1 LKEPPVW
8 IFNVVVTLASN
19 GRFRHLLQELA
30 PHGEFRKTEFLGV
43 IIGSVEN
50 PMTFL
55 DSILEKRQ
63 KQLIAFQDLG
73 RVVPLDRVFVFHLD
87 EFAEKAKA
95 AVLPYV
101 DELAG
106 KRYYVRLERRGLKGQ
121 IISPEVERELDAFIE
136 QTLVMPG
143 REPARVDFE
152 HPEAVVVVET
162 IGDRCGVGL
171 LTREMLDRYDFVR
184 VG

>member
-1 LKEPPVW
+1 MW
-8 IFNVVVTLASN
+8 IFNVVVTMASN

-43 IIGSVEN
+43 IIGRVEN

-55 DSILEKRQ
+55 ESIREKRQ
-63 KQLIAFQDLG
+63 KQLIAFQDMG
-73 RVVPLDRVFVFHLD
+73 RVVPLERVFVFHLE
-87 EFAEKAKA
+87 EFLEKTRG
-95 AVLPYV
+95 AVLPFV

-121 IISPEVERELDAFIE
+121 IVSPEVERELDAFIE
-136 QTLVMPG
+136 QTLATAG

-152 HPEAVVVVET
+152 HPDAVVVVET

>member
-1 LKEPPVW
+1 MW
-8 IFNVVVTLASN
+8 AFNVVVTLASN

-43 IIGSVEN
+43 IIGRVED
-50 PMTFL
+50 PMKFL
-55 DSILEKRQ
+55 ESIREKRQ

-73 RVVPLDRVFVFHLD
+73 RVVPLDRVFVFHLE
-87 EFAEKAKA
+87 EFPVKAKA
-95 AVLPYV
+95 ALLPCVEVL
-101 DELAG
+101 EG

-136 QTLVMPG
+136 QTLATAG
-143 REPARVDFE
+143 RKPAQVDFE
-152 HPEAVVVVET
+152 HPDAVVAVET

-171 LTREMLDRYDFVR
+171 LNREMMDRYDFVR